1 MIISGKIG
9 INSVNGYLTLEV
21 KFSRLLNVNDVKNNL
36 VVKTLAIIDGR
47 AWKEIVLKK
56 IKYSRHNL

>member
-36 VVKTLAIIDGR
+36 VVKTIAIIDGR
-47 AWKEIVLKK
+47 AWKEIVRKK
-56 IKYSRHNL
+56 NQI

>member
-9 INSVNGYLTLEV
+9 INSVNGCLMLEV

-47 AWKEIVLKK
+47 AWKEIVRKK
-56 IKYSRHNL
+56 NQI

>member
-9 INSVNGYLTLEV
+9 INSVNGCLTLEV

-47 AWKEIVLKK
+47 AWKEIVRKK
-56 IKYSRHNL
+56 NQI

>member
-47 AWKEIVLKK
+47 AWKEIVRKK
-56 IKYSRHNL
+56 NQI